1 MAANASLA
9 DAGRG
14 KAEPGKGSFTFAA
27 HIGAMGWVRSLIMLL
42 FAGLPLCGCGM
53 PAELLAT
60 GSIAAVIG
68 TITAFGRS
76 PADLVVSLVKGKD
89 CSIVRMDEGKSYCKP
104 TEPPPPQQPF
114 CTRSLGAVNC
124 WSDPAALQDE
134 PTQVADGP
142 MTLSP
147 AQEENRTQRWP

>member
-1 MAANASLA
+1 VAANASLA
-9 DAGRG
+9 DARRG

-89 CSIVRMDEGKSYCKP
+89 CSIVRMDEGKSY
-104 TEPPPPQQPF
+104 
-114 CTRSLGAVNC
+114 
-124 WSDPAALQDE
+124 PAYALSS
-134 PTQVADGP
+134 AF
-142 MTLSP
+142 
-147 AQEENRTQRWP
+147 RR